1 MILIELYKYS
11 SIISTLYDMKQMIA
25 TLKELQ
31 LILKNRKKKWDKKDE
46 FVNISN
52 TDNFAFFFSFELGI
66 FSLAK

>member
-1 MILIELYKYS
+1 
-11 SIISTLYDMKQMIA
+11 MIA

-46 FVNISN
+46 FVNVSN

-66 FSLAK
+66 FSPAK

>member
-1 MILIELYKYS
+1 MILIKLYKYS

-46 FVNISN
+46 FVNVSN

-66 FSLAK
+66 FSPAK